1 MLCVRSIGRQECGG
15 ESAMADSELGLAEA
29 IDVVRSELHKAQ
41 DSGRGADVR
50 FSVGSVQVELVVD
63 LVKTVGGEA
72 SVKVLNLLSIG
83 GKGEV
88 SKGETSRVTVVLN
101 PIGIAGAPFEV
112 ASAQDRRPDAPA
124 GSSRSADEPGRSA
137 YPGIT
142 EPGGGRPGG

>member
-1 MLCVRSIGRQECGG
+1 
-15 ESAMADSELGLAEA
+15 MADSELGLAEA

-63 LVKTVGGEA
+63 LVKTAGGEA
-72 SVKVLNLLSIG
+72 SIKVLNLLSIG

-124 GSSRSADEPGRSA
+124 PDTAGSRSADEPDRSA
-137 YPGIT
+137 YPGFT